1 MKKNI
6 SKKVFYS
13 ATAAALLAS
22 GAVSGIDSV
31 ANAEG
36 DIKQFDQESIV
47 NGEYIEDVEAYPHS
61 GYPYSSEPE
70 DGAKDLLSDNIHFFA
85 DGGLTNCNGGDVC
98 VKKVGDE
105 VQVSY
110 EVQFNNMV
118 KSSDHGQT
126 VRGSLIAFPSV
137 IENPKL
143 EIVSTSIDGENGP
156 HNSFSGDYRA
166 GRYPHHKFD
175 NPVDVPVK
183 SFQQREQDGKLYYD
197 GNIGFTVDA
206 DADVKDDASYK
217 KKNEDNFF
225 VTHIDGQNIAD
236 KFKEGIEKYKEEN
249 PEEPIPDGGTII
261 SQYSSDEID
270 YYPQENDFGYRD
282 IEDMFLD
289 DTIPSYGSMDVNS
302 PYDYLLFNNDSLGVT
317 TYRLTGTVK
326 TESDLA
332 YLPIRAKQGLWK
344 CSQEGG
350 SGSYEEGCQSL
361 AEYSWNR
368 TNDVLPAYSLQ
379 DDEVTKNNIKNDT
392 QDGLFGSLRCA
403 VTRETGRY
411 DAIGEDVRPR
421 SLGGYTSWGDK
432 YADIFKLHKN
442 YSTTYMV
449 GSYGVSEDG
458 CDQAGVTISV
468 CDKEADP
475 QESTSETP
483 TTPVI
488 PNNTPTNSENVP
500 TPETTTSEP
509 PRVETPTSSE
519 KSPVSSV
526 EETTPETT
534 TSEKEEKSFEPQPK
548 NTPSQRENT
557 PPVVHKPLTQ
567 QPAPQNPSRVNTP
580 PFVPVPAPVQPAAIP
595 GPVSKQGPVVNTG
608 GSVQKSF
615 WTKVM
620 NIFS

>member
-13 ATAAALLAS
+13 TTAAALLAS

-47 NGEYIEDVEAYPHS
+47 NGEYTEDVEAYPYS
-61 GYPYSSEPE
+61 YSYEGDYDYSSEPGN
-70 DGAKDLLSDNIHFFA
+70 GAHDMLSDNVNYYA

-98 VKKVGDE
+98 VEKVGDE

-118 KSSDHGQT
+118 KSTDNYQT
-126 VRGSLIAFPSV
+126 VKGSLIAFPSV

-156 HNSFSGDYRA
+156 HNSFPEDYQ

-183 SFQQREQDGKLYYD
+183 DFQQQEQDGELYYD
-197 GNIGFTVDA
+197 ANIGFTVDA

-225 VTHIDGQNIAD
+225 VTHIDGQNIVD
-236 KFKEGIEKYKEEN
+236 KFKEGVEKYKEEN
-249 PEEPIPDGGTII
+249 PGEPIPGGGTII
-261 SQYSSDEID
+261 SDFSSNDIE
-270 YYPQENDFGYRD
+270 YYPQENDLGYYN
-282 IEDMFLD
+282 IGDMFLD
-289 DTIPSYGSMDVNS
+289 PTIPSYGSMDVNN

-350 SGSYEEGCQSL
+350 VGSYEEGCQSL
-361 AEYSWNR
+361 AEYPWGRN
-368 TNDVLPAYSLQ
+368 NDILPAYSLQ

-411 DAIGEDVRPR
+411 DTIGEDVRPR
-421 SLGGYTSWGDK
+421 FLGGYTSWGDK
-432 YADIFKLHKN
+432 YA
-442 YSTTYMV
+442 STFDLNRNRAVTYMV
-449 GSYGVSEDG
+449 GSFGVSEDG
-458 CDQAGVTISV
+458 CDQAGVTISI
-468 CDKEADP
+468 CDKEGDP
-475 QESTSETP
+475 EESTSQTP
-483 TTPVI
+483 TTPVV

-526 EETTPETT
+526 EVTIPETI

-548 NTPSQRENT
+548 NTLSQRENT
-557 PPVVHKPLTQ
+557 PSVV
-567 QPAPQNPSRVNTP
+567 QNPSRVNTP
-580 PFVPVPAPVQPAAIP
+580 SFAPVQPEAIP
-595 GPVSKQGPVVNTG
+595 GPVSQHGPVVNTG
-608 GSVQKSF
+608 GTVQESF